1 MLYSSR
7 VHISTLKRN
16 IFVDYDSTTFN
27 YCPQC
32 IKDNN
37 NLLIIK
43 REHQISG
50 VCVCALHECF
60 LEKYAIRNRRDRI
73 NFNSCDFS
81 KNIIINSNR
90 MLTDISK
97 HVCYVFKETK
107 TVEFIELVAFL
118 KTVLIAEGI
127 LSKDGHSNIS
137 KEILFKKSF
146 DDDPEIYRSIMC
158 ACSLEQSFNLN
169 SYSLIKP
176 LIYIL
181 TINKLFDNYES
192 FYREVLSTVKNNS

>member
-1 MLYSSR
+1 
-7 VHISTLKRN
+7 
-16 IFVDYDSTTFN
+16 
-27 YCPQC
+27 
-32 IKDNN
+32 
-37 NLLIIK
+37 
-43 REHQISG
+43 
-50 VCVCALHECF
+50 
-60 LEKYAIRNRRDRI
+60 
-73 NFNSCDFS
+73 
-81 KNIIINSNR
+81 